1 MQFGGETEM
10 VLDSD
15 GEGFSERPVTTA
27 GKQPFLV
34 GAVPLLVCW
43 QSRCDC
49 VVSAEPG
56 FDSDKFDLECQ
67 VQRLAQGENRL
78 PRCVFGVGL

>member
-10 VLDSD
+10 VLYSD

-27 GKQPFLV
+27 GKQPLLA

-43 QSRCDC
+43 QSY
-49 VVSAEPG
+49 
-56 FDSDKFDLECQ
+56 
-67 VQRLAQGENRL
+67 
-78 PRCVFGVGL
+78 